1 MSIPRATHAHF
12 CSFGDFEVFKRRSL
26 GDGNHGGTE
35 RWAGTRQDNKAEP
48 VIWDRFLFIQCR
60 RWTRRL
66 LRKPL

>member
-35 RWAGTRQDNKAEP
+35 R
-48 VIWDRFLFIQCR
+48 
-60 RWTRRL
+60 
-66 LRKPL
+66 